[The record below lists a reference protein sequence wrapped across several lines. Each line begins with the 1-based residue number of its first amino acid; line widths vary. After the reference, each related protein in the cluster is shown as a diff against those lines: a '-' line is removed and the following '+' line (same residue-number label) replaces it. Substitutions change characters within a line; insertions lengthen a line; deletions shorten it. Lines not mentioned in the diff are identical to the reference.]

1 MNIIDYIPNGSFLD
15 RMDPRVKVLG
25 LLFFSIIVF
34 VLDNLIMILAML
46 ALVICCWNAAK
57 LPWADLKKFIKVVIS
72 LMGLITLLQCC
83 FYKSESAINFFGI
96 LIEHKDYIFN
106 IAFPAD
112 FKVRF
117 LQGFG
122 LHWQGLVFSLLL
134 ALRLLTLIILMPMV
148 IKSTRLDLF
157 SLGLIEL
164 KLPYRIA
171 YMATT
176 AINMVPTFTDE
187 IGVIMDAQKM
197 RGMTVFENGKLLAK
211 VKAWITLV
219 VPLVIGAMRRAQMMG
234 VAMDT
239 RAFGANKKRTCLS
252 ELHLQKSDI
261 IAGLVSLVVGAALL
275 FGNYALGFARIT
287 AG

>member
-25 LLFFSIIVF
+25 LLLFSIIVF
-34 VLDNLIMILAML
+34 VLDNLIMILVML
-46 ALVICCWNAAK
+46 GLVVCCWNAAK
-57 LPWADLKKFIKVVIS
+57 LPWSDLKKFIKVVIS
-72 LMGLITLLQCC
+72 LMALITLMQCC
-83 FYKSESAINFFGI
+83 FYKSENAINFFGI

-157 SLGLIEL
+157 SLGLIKL

-176 AINMVPTFTDE
+176 AINMVPTFTEE

-197 RGMTVFENGKLLAK
+197 RGMTVFESGKLWAK

-261 IAGLVSLVVGAALL
+261 IAGIIAVAVGAALL
-275 FGNYALGFARIT
+275 VGNYALAFARISV
-287 AG
+287 